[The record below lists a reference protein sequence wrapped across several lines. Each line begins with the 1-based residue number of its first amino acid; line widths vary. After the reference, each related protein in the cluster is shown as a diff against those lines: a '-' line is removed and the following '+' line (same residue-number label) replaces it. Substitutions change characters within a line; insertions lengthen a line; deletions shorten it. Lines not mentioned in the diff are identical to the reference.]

1 MDDGIKL
8 GTPLAI
14 SQDDVERALLEYAK
28 DEPASSNARQ
38 SLQNA
43 APAAAAEL
51 NRALDVDV
59 LDTLR
64 RGWATVPAVG
74 RALQLSAMK
83 AAPPVI
89 IRLDEHNV
97 SATSHLVLGIGV
109 AENALPELRLALEMK
124 VDVQSAT
131 LAVREGKIEL
141 VALAD
146 TSVVARVKYKDVLL
160 KEHACGING
169 APRDPFRNQ
178 STTTTTERRGSV
190 DFYI

>member
-1 MDDGIKL
+1 MDDGIRL
-8 GTPLAI
+8 GTPLDF
-14 SQDDVERALLEYAK
+14 SQGDVERALFEYAK
-28 DEPASSNARQ
+28 EEPAVSEARQ
-38 SLQNA
+38 SLQRA

-64 RGWATVPAVG
+64 RGWATVPAVS
-74 RALQLSAMK
+74 RALQLSALK

-89 IRLDEHNV
+89 IRLDEHSV
-97 SATSHLVLGIGV
+97 STTSHLVLGIDV
-109 AENALPELRLALEMK
+109 AQKALPELRLALELK

-146 TSVVARVKYKDVLL
+146 ASVVARLKYKTVLL
-160 KEHACGING
+160 KEHTSGVNG
-169 APRDPFRNQ
+169 ARRDPFRNQ
-178 STTTTTERRGSV
+178 PAPTERRGSV
-190 DFYI
+190 DIQI